1 MKKPSLKEL
10 KNYMVDVLGYS
21 EHEITKESYQDLTDS
36 QKEECAE
43 YNAQMKTLKQVEEL
57 TGIKA
62 ANLRQRIARGNLKA
76 TKIGRDWVLSSKTVE
91 KLKQSKL

>member
-1 MKKPSLKEL
+1 
-10 KNYMVDVLGYS
+10 
-21 EHEITKESYQDLTDS
+21 
-36 QKEECAE
+36 
-43 YNAQMKTLKQVEEL
+43 MKTLKQVEEL

>member
-1 MKKPSLKEL
+1 MTKPSLKEL

-43 YNAQMKTLKQVEEL
+43 YNA
-57 TGIKA
+57 
-62 ANLRQRIARGNLKA
+62 
-76 TKIGRDWVLSSKTVE
+76 
-91 KLKQSKL
+91 